1 MKFKKLI
8 AICLCALGASALA
21 FTACGDDK
29 EDEVK
34 DEVTKY
40 VLGMQS
46 SADSAISVDAEVTL
60 TDGGVVVYTFTRHME
75 IDTEMRTATISDTTT
90 VLAENFEEKTTT
102 STTAEQDV
110 TGKTIIGLNLSKELV
125 KSFEIKDGDLT
136 CTISK
141 DKISEVFTTT
151 VSASSDVTVSVDFEN
166 GKLTKAEYSYTN
178 TSSRTVSVT
187 VTYGY

>member
-21 FTACGDDK
+21 FTACGDG

-46 SADSAISVDAEVTL
+46 SADNAVTVDAKVTL
-60 TDGGVVVYTFTRHME
+60 TDGGIVVYTFTRHIE
-75 IDTEMRTATISDTTT
+75 IDIATHAASVSDTTT
-90 VLAENFEEKTTT
+90 VLSENFEEATTNKTD
-102 STTAEQDV
+102 SMQDV
-110 TGKTIIGLNLSKELV
+110 TGKSIIGLNLSTELV
-125 KSFEIKDGDLT
+125 KEFEIKDGNLT
-136 CTISK
+136 CTVSK
-141 DKISEVFTTT
+141 DKISDVLTKT
-151 VSASSDVTVSVDFEN
+151 VSASTDMTMSVDFEN
-166 GKLTKAEYSYTN
+166 GKLTKAEYSYLN